1 MTPPDPGEAPRVRPQ
16 PVGVGHTLKREKG
29 RACAPALAG
38 LIGALILF
46 YPSISN
52 YTVMRNASRAVAT
65 YDDTTA
71 RLTAEQRAQ
80 LLAAARDYNT
90 RLAESGVQASPDYG
104 APTGGVG
111 GGVAQ
116 SAQWVSS
123 HGHG

>member
-1 MTPPDPGEAPRVRPQ
+1 MTPPDPGKTPRIRLHPI
-16 PVGVGHTLKREKG
+16 GVEHTIMREKL
-29 RACAPALAG
+29 RAFAPMLIV

-90 RLAESGVQASPDYG
+90 RLAESGVQA
-104 APTGGVG
+104 
-111 GGVAQ
+111 
-116 SAQWVSS
+116 
-123 HGHG
+123 